1 MAVSAINPSPA
12 SVVHG
17 HAPTGAQTGGTDHP
31 GGRPS
36 RAHPFRTGSPPPPG
50 DHGQLVRSLFFLK
63 GHRGRRPSPR
73 VRPLICNRAGL

>member
-36 RAHPFRTGSPPPPG
+36 RAHPFRTGFPPLPRGPRTTGEKPVLSEGAQGQTAVPPSSSP
-50 DHGQLVRSLFFLK
+50 HL
-63 GHRGRRPSPR
+63 
-73 VRPLICNRAGL
+73 